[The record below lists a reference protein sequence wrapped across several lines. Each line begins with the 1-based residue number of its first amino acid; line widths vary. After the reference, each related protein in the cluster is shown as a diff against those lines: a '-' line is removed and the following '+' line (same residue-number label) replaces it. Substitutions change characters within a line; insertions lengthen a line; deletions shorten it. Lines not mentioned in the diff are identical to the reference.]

1 MDVYDGLLDAIQTEY
16 DMVRQLKKS
25 ERGSVRVVRHRQS
38 GVRFVFRR
46 YEGSGAVYQKL
57 LPVSCPNLPQI
68 METAERNSQVIVL
81 EEFVHGDTLAFLL
94 EGGTMSAS
102 QAGRIAGQI
111 CRALYVLHTLGAV
124 HRDVKPENILL
135 RGDEAVLIDFDA
147 SRIYHS
153 DAPEMTMDTMILGTT
168 GYAAPEQY
176 GLSQT
181 DPRADI
187 YSLGVVLNV
196 MLTGEHPSRRLA
208 AGHLGR
214 VVQRCT
220 MMSPKQRYQN
230 VLELLAEL

>member
-1 MDVYDGLLDAIQTEY
+1 MDVYDGLLDAVRTEY
-16 DMVRQLKKS
+16 DMVRELKKS
-25 ERGSVRVVRHRQS
+25 GRGSVGIVRHRKS
-38 GVRFVFRR
+38 GERFIFRR
-46 YEGSGAVYQKL
+46 YEGSGTVYQRL
-57 LPVSCPNLPQI
+57 ISVSCPNLPQI
-68 METAERNSQVIVL
+68 METAERNGHVIVL
-81 EEFVHGDTLAFLL
+81 EEFVRGDTLAFLL
-94 EGGTMSAS
+94 EGGTLSAPE
-102 QAGRIAGQI
+102 ARRITGQL
-111 CRALYVLHTLGAV
+111 CRALYVLHSLGAV

-135 RGDEAVLIDFDA
+135 RGQEAVLIDFDA

-153 DAPEMTMDTMILGTT
+153 DAPELTMDTMILGTT

-208 AGHLGR
+208 AGRLGR

-220 MMSPKQRYQN
+220 MMSPRQRYQS
-230 VLELLAEL
+230 VLDLLAEL

>member
-1 MDVYDGLLDAIQTEY
+1 MDVYDGLLDAVQTEY
-16 DMVRQLKKS
+16 DMVRELKKS
-25 ERGSVRVVRHRQS
+25 GRGSVGIVRHRKS
-38 GVRFVFRR
+38 GERFIFRR
-46 YEGSGAVYQKL
+46 YE
-57 LPVSCPNLPQI
+57 
-68 METAERNSQVIVL
+68 
-81 EEFVHGDTLAFLL
+81 GDTLAFLL
-94 EGGTMSAS
+94 EGGTLSAPE
-102 QAGRIAGQI
+102 ARRITGQI
-111 CRALYVLHTLGAV
+111 CRALYVLHSLGAV

-135 RGDEAVLIDFDA
+135 RGEEAVLIDFDA

-153 DAPEMTMDTMILGTT
+153 DAPELTMDTMILGTT

-208 AGHLGR
+208 SGRLGR

-220 MMSPKQRYQN
+220 MMSPRQRYQS
-230 VLELLAEL
+230 VLDLLAEL